1 MSLGVTGWIMLPS
14 NDQMK
19 QSDERIIVIF
29 VEEYYLCSRWYSTNL
44 CKAKWLLYMLW
55 NGNYRCLCVYFM
67 YISTWKRWSVY
78 IYSHIPDIISIT
90 LCLRKWINQ
99 YFCDRLRRNASQNVS
114 SNSLWCQRD
123 RQKFIIIYSQHEVIV
138 PYRCT
143 WSFIISVSS
152 VLSFVDYVL
161 HTLWKKL

>member
-1 MSLGVTGWIMLPS
+1 M
-14 NDQMK
+14 
-19 QSDERIIVIF
+19 
-29 VEEYYLCSRWYSTNL
+29 
-44 CKAKWLLYMLW
+44 
-55 NGNYRCLCVYFM
+55 
-67 YISTWKRWSVY
+67 Y

-123 RQKFIIIYSQHEVIV
+123 RQNFIKVYSQHEVIV

-143 WSFIISVSS
+143 WSFNISVSS

-161 HTLWKKL
+161 HTLWKSYKWNWTKAATFICERNIYMVKEIYYYAFARQYVSVHWVKKLNS